1 MVLTRQRLA
10 RLALDRGGLVTLVTL
25 VLYVWI
31 AAPHVVYGDNAEFSA
46 LSTLGGVAHP
56 TGYPLYVLWLRA
68 WSWLP
73 VESPAHAAAIA
84 TGILTALEVLVLHA
98 ACRAWGARPLA
109 ATAAV
114 AMLAA
119 CPIVLRIQSEA
130 EVFALNGLVC
140 GAVLWLAAA
149 EGPLRGRWRIGVLGL
164 VAGLGMANHLT
175 CVLVAP
181 IGLYGVWRGHKEAAG
196 SPLVAF
202 ALAAAGLVIGLLPY
216 LYLFLAPDSWVSWRR
231 IESLGDLIHH
241 ILRYDYGG
249 PGQFSPVDHPVS
261 AGDNLLAFLASMGR
275 AFLWIPAVV
284 GVAALGY
291 FSARGDRSEPR
302 VAWAMYAVTW
312 LVAGPVFVLR
322 FNIDPVGSGLYVV
335 QRFHLLAMLIL
346 VVPVAVGIDRLV
358 AHYESRIPA
367 RLHPSQRAHAVLAV
381 VGLIGVAVP
390 ALPYVARMH
399 SPAMEQALLNLV
411 RSLPPNAIV
420 IGAPDVFHFGLGYV
434 QGALGERH
442 DVGVITTVQLGLP
455 SARARVR
462 ERTGIEVIQVPR
474 GSEDKLS
481 VKVCEQAL
489 ATGRRVFVDPY
500 QANIAASFPT
510 YPYGLLFRVLPRG
523 SALPSVVEVFA
534 INKQIYADYKFGY
547 AFPGPEDQIATT
559 FHEHYA
565 RVWKMIAGSLGD
577 HPEEQAF
584 ARAMF
589 DELSPK

>member
-1 MVLTRQRLA
+1 M
-10 RLALDRGGLVTLVTL
+10 
-25 VLYVWI
+25 
-31 AAPHVVYGDNAEFSA
+31 VYGDNAEFSA
-46 LSTLGGVAHP
+46 LSVLGGVAHP

-73 VESPAHAAAIA
+73 VESPAHAASIA
-84 TGILTALEVLVLHA
+84 TAILTALEVLVLHA

-114 AMLAA
+114 TLLVA

-130 EVFALNGLVC
+130 EVFAMNGLLC

-149 EGPLRGRWRIGVLGL
+149 AGPVKGRWRIALLGL
-164 VAGLGMANHLT
+164 VAGLGMSNHLT

-181 IGLYGVWRGHKEAAG
+181 IGLYGVWRGHKEAQG
-196 SPLVAF
+196 SIAIALALAVGGLVA
-202 ALAAAGLVIGLLPY
+202 GLLPY
-216 LYLFLAPDSWVSWRR
+216 LYLFVAPDSWVSWRR
-231 IESLGDLIHH
+231 VESFGDLLHH

-261 AGDNLLAFLASMGR
+261 AADNLVAFVATIGR
-275 AFLWIPAVV
+275 AYLWVPAVI

-291 FSARGDRSEPR
+291 FSVREDRVEGR
-302 VAWAMYAVTW
+302 WVWRLYTLTW
-312 LVAGPVFVLR
+312 LVAGPLFVLR
-322 FNIDPVGSGLYVV
+322 FNIDPTGSGLYVV

-346 VVPVAVGIDRLV
+346 VVPVAVGLDRL
-358 AHYESRIPA
+358 ALHYAARIPP
-367 RLHPSQRAHAVLAV
+367 RLHPSPIAHAALVV
-381 VGLIGVAVP
+381 VGLLAVAVP
-390 ALPYVARMH
+390 GLPYVARMH
-399 SPAMEQALLNLV
+399 SPAMQQALLNMV
-411 RSLPPNAIV
+411 RSVPLNAIV

-434 QGALGERH
+434 QGALGERR
-442 DVGVITTVQLGLP
+442 DVAAITTVQLGLP
-455 SARARVR
+455 YAREKVR
-462 ERTGIEVIQVPR
+462 ERAGFEVIQVPR

-489 ATGRRVFVDPY
+489 ATGRPVFIDPY
-500 QANIAASFPT
+500 QANIASSFPT

-523 SALPSVVEVFA
+523 SPPPSVIEVFE
-534 INKQIYADYKFGY
+534 INKRVYGDYQFGY
-547 AFPGPEDQIATT
+547 AFPGPDDQIAAT

-565 RVWKMIAGSLGD
+565 RVWKMIAGSLAQ